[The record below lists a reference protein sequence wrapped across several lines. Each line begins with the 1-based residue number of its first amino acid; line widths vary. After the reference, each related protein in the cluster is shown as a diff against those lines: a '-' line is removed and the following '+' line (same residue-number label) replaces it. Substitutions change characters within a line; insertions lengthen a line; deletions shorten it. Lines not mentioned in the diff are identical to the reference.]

1 MNTINKTKQI
11 VSRIT
16 DDIFISIKL
25 INAIK
30 DNLTNA
36 EIDQLWKEL
45 DLDLNAL
52 NDDFIINEDGE
63 FESITTQL
71 LNIYPDDNK

>member
-30 DNLTNA
+30 DNLTDS
-36 EIDQLWKEL
+36 EINDLWKEL

-52 NDDFIINEDGE
+52 NDDNESMND
-63 FESITTQL
+63 L

>member
-1 MNTINKTKQI
+1 MNTRNKTKQI
-11 VSRIT
+11 VDRIT

-45 DLDLNAL
+45 DLDINAL
-52 NDDFIINEDGE
+52 NDDNESMND
-63 FESITTQL
+63 L

>member
-11 VSRIT
+11 VDRIT

-25 INAIK
+25 INAIT
-30 DNLTNA
+30 DNLTDS

-52 NDDFIINEDGE
+52 NDDNESMND
-63 FESITTQL
+63 L

>member
-1 MNTINKTKQI
+1 MNTRNKTKQI

-25 INAIK
+25 INAIT
-30 DNLTNA
+30 DNLTDS

-52 NDDFIINEDGE
+52 NDDNESMND
-63 FESITTQL
+63 L
-71 LNIYPDDNK
+71 LNIYPDDN

>member
-1 MNTINKTKQI
+1 MNTRNKTKQI

-30 DNLTNA
+30 DNLTDS

-52 NDDFIINEDGE
+52 NDDNESMND
-63 FESITTQL
+63 L

>member
-1 MNTINKTKQI
+1 MNTRNKTKQI
-11 VSRIT
+11 VDRIT

-30 DNLTNA
+30 DNLTDS

-52 NDDFIINEDGE
+52 NDDNESMND
-63 FESITTQL
+63 L

>member
-11 VSRIT
+11 VDRIT

-25 INAIK
+25 INAIT
-30 DNLTNA
+30 DNLTDS

-52 NDDFIINEDGE
+52 NDDNESMND
-63 FESITTQL
+63 L
-71 LNIYPDDNK
+71 LNIYPDDN

>member
-30 DNLTNA
+30 DNLNDS
-36 EIDQLWKEL
+36 EINDLWKEL

-52 NDDFIINEDGE
+52 NDDNESMND
-63 FESITTQL
+63 L

>member
-1 MNTINKTKQI
+1 MNTRNKTKQI

-52 NDDFIINEDGE
+52 NDDNESMND
-63 FESITTQL
+63 L